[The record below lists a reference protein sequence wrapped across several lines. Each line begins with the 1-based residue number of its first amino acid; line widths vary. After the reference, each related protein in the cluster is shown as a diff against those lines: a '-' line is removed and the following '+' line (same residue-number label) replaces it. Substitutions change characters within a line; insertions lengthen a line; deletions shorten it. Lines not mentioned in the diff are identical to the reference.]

1 MHARHGTPV
10 ERFMTRAP
18 ITIAPDQSLERAHT
32 MMRSRRVRHLPVLR
46 GQELVGIVSHRDLML
61 IETLPG
67 VDAREV
73 PVEDAMTRD
82 IYAVAPSTAVAEVA
96 AHMAERKLGSAVVR
110 NRQGRVVGVFTVT
123 DACRALAALTGATT
137 GRRSST
143 GSSRSTA
150 PKRRPPRA

>member
-1 MHARHGTPV
+1 MRDQHLRPV

-18 ITIAPDQSLERAHT
+18 LTIAPEQSLERAHT
-32 MMRSRRVRHLPVLR
+32 LMRSRRVRHLPVVR
-46 GQELVGIVSHRDLML
+46 GGELVGIVSQRDLML

-82 IYAVAPSTAVAEVA
+82 IYAVAPSAPVAEVA

-110 NRQGRVVGVFTVT
+110 NREGRVVGVFTVT
-123 DACRALAALTGATT
+123 DACRALASLTGPTPRKIRARGPARRATAGWP
-137 GRRSST
+137 GRV
-143 GSSRSTA
+143 
-150 PKRRPPRA
+150 